1 MAFASVHGSPL
12 SCIMAEPLREF
23 SLVQQIW
30 SLQYIRAIAALS
42 VVMFHI
48 LEGTSHK
55 WPIGAKGVDIF
66 FVLSGFLMFS
76 ISERRQLSPKQFL
89 SDRVTRILPTY
100 WLATILTFLCACI
113 SSKILQ
119 HSSSD
124 VGLLII
130 SLLFL
135 PSSNLQNNYPTLYV
149 GWSLNYEMFF
159 YITFSFVLLCRPW
172 HRIITMSI
180 LFTTVIIIY
189 QFLHVNNIFLLT
201 YTSPLLLEFL
211 AGAWMAFLLTRPLQ
225 DHKAIFLVIC
235 VVIAMFIFGILMPR
249 INYAGPAVLL
259 VSASVLLERR
269 HWIPKIPMLKTLGD
283 ASYSIYLFQQ
293 FAFDGI
299 AHPLHFAARATH
311 TAIDSNWVLV
321 PLEFASAVGLG
332 LVIHY
337 LVEQRLTEAA
347 RVMLNKIIYRPAR
360 LVDEHQ

>member
-1 MAFASVHGSPL
+1 
-12 SCIMAEPLREF
+12 MAEPLRGF

-55 WPIGAKGVDIF
+55 WPLGAKGVDIF

-76 ISERRQLSPKQFL
+76 ISERRQASPKQFL
-89 SDRVTRILPTY
+89 SDRIARILPTY
-100 WLATILTFLCACI
+100 WVATIITFLCACI
-113 SSKILQ
+113 SIKILQ

-124 VGLLII
+124 VSLLIN

-135 PSSNLQNNYPTLYV
+135 PSSNVQSDYPTLYV
-149 GWSLNYEMFF
+149 GWTLNYEMFF
-159 YITFSFVLLCRPW
+159 YVIFSFVILLQPW
-172 HRIITMSI
+172 HRIITMSV
-180 LFTTVIIIY
+180 LFITAIIISQY
-189 QFLHVNNIFLLT
+189 LHVNNIFLLT

-211 AGAWMAFLLTRPLQ
+211 AGAWIAFLLTRPLQ
-225 DHKAIFLVIC
+225 DNKASFLALC
-235 VVIAMFIFGILMPR
+235 VVIVMFIFGILMPR
-249 INYAGPAVLL
+249 IGFGGPAVLL
-259 VSASVLLERR
+259 VSASVLLER
-269 HWIPKIPMLKTLGD
+269 HWMPKIPMLKTLGD

-299 AHPLHFAARATH
+299 AHSLHFAARATH

-337 LVEQRLTEAA
+337 LVERRLTEAA